1 MEVTSY
7 ALFNWF
13 HILLFAYW
21 LGADLGVFYGAKVMA
36 RPGLS
41 FEDRMRVREVVQVVD
56 MAPRSALILMLPV
69 GFQLATAWGSPVTGG
84 WLAALWAV
92 AAGWFLLMWGVHL
105 RAGRPGGEM
114 LRRSDLAVRYVACA
128 TLIGAGLYALLTDR
142 LFQPDW
148 LALKVLLFGLVIASG
163 IALRIV
169 GAPWGPAM
177 LALKEGGDV
186 EAAEASIW
194 ATRQRVSVVVLFLWT
209 LLFVLSFLGTT
220 KPF

>member
-7 ALFNWF
+7 ALLNWF

-41 FEDRMRVREVVQVVD
+41 FEDRMRVREVVQIVD

-69 GFQLATAWGSPVTGG
+69 GFQLAAAWGSPVTGG
-84 WLAALWAV
+84 WLLALWAG
-92 AAGWFLLMWGVHL
+92 AAAWFALMWSVHL
-105 RAGRPGGEM
+105 RAGRPGGEL
-114 LRRSDLAVRYVACA
+114 LRRSDLWVRYGVCIA
-128 TLIGAGLYALLTDR
+128 LVGAGLYALVTDR
-142 LFQPDW
+142 LFEPDW
-148 LALKVLLFGLVIASG
+148 LALKVLLFGLVVASG
-163 IALRIV
+163 MALRIV

-177 LALKEGGDV
+177 QALKEGRDV

-194 ATRQRVSVVVLFLWT
+194 ATRQRVSVVVLFLWG
-209 LLFVLSFLGTT
+209 LLLVLSFLGTT